1 MTVNEI
7 VQKNR
12 ERLAI
17 IRSPYNPITGEGST
31 SISRKKVYIKDCPIE
46 EMYLPE
52 QFAETGFVKN
62 SLRLDLMDISSS
74 SSNRVYRIR

>member
-7 VQKNR
+7 IQKNR

-31 SISRKKVYIKDCPIE
+31 SILRKKVYIKDCPIE

-52 QFAETGFVKN
+52 SFAETGFVKS
-62 SLRLDLMDISSS
+62 SLRLDLMGISSS

>member
-52 QFAETGFVKN
+52 QFAETGFVKKLIEIGFN
-62 SLRLDLMDISSS
+62 GYI
-74 SSNRVYRIR
+74 